1 MARRPEHT
9 GPPELFYND
18 VEATKYT
25 QNTRIIK
32 VQSELTTRCIEMCG
46 IPMLNLDNV
55 GSEDEE
61 EENEDE
67 MGDGS
72 ASRGPIQ
79 MNPKM
84 VLDIGCGSGL
94 SGEQL
99 TKHGHMWVGA
109 DISTSMLDVACEREV
124 EGDLLTSDMGQ
135 GLQ

>member
-1 MARRPEHT
+1 M
-9 GPPELFYND
+9 
-18 VEATKYT
+18 
-25 QNTRIIK
+25 
-32 VQSELTTRCIEMCG
+32 
-46 IPMLNLDNV
+46 NLDDL
-55 GSEDEE
+55 GSEDDEDE
-61 EENEDE
+61 GDE

-72 ASRGPIQ
+72 SASTRPVQ

-124 EGDLLTSDMGQ
+124 EGDLLESDMGQ